1 MKLKSVNKKNRELAS
16 LIDKKTFKAMV
27 NDAIDNKVLKSIMY
41 RYISRKNEGKD
52 KHIVYKIG
60 DFKARVNYINDNA
73 IEIAE
78 ELAKLDCVELIRE
91 YQNLFSGYEFAGELY
106 HSPLTLV
113 IVNCDEDC
121 ILPYNV
127 QEWYNQNKEKFV
139 KTLKLLIM
147 RKNTVVTVN
156 EGSSI
161 SDLKG
166 YVYKHFGS
174 FFNLVCGAFLKRKG
188 VKTYDNENYEKAI
201 KEFSEYTA
209 RRFEDKIKEINPN
222 LKKFTYKSMVKDY
235 FGLDLKEGDN
245 APKLA
250 KQLKKAGISYTDEE
264 IRHFGEVQKWWNNW
278 YNANDYSTIK
288 ENNFRCRDLWI
299 DTKDFEI
306 PLIVDDWAFNGS
318 CNKVNSSAGADTH
331 LILKHLGFNFLK
343 GYSTY
348 AVNGGYYLKP
358 SMRTYYYKYGN
369 DLGHAG
375 TYADF
380 EGTRAKA
387 CYEFTTVLLCIMFGK
402 KVNDFSQVGG
412 MPIPCDTVNKE
423 GIDGYFSFWA
433 NQAENDYS
441 KFGTIKDI
449 FSEIDTSLFYEYIE
463 NELPLRFV
471 LDNINSELK
480 AMIKYKMGSYSG
492 YELKKEKFS
501 SNLAKKLKNAIKGE

>member
-1 MKLKSVNKKNRELAS
+1 MKLKSVNKKNREIAS
-16 LIDKKTFKAMV
+16 LIEKTKFKKMV
-27 NDAIDNKVLKSIMY
+27 KDAIDNKVLKAVMY
-41 RYISRKNEGKD
+41 RYISSKNEDKD

-60 DFKARVNYINDNA
+60 SFKDRVNYINENSN
-73 IEIAE
+73 EIAE
-78 ELAKLDCVELIRE
+78 ELAKLDCVDLIRE
-91 YQNLFSGYEFAGELY
+91 YQSLFSGYEFDGDLY

-139 KTLKLLIM
+139 KTLKLLII
-147 RKNTVVTVN
+147 RKNTDATVN
-156 EGSSI
+156 EGNSI
-161 SDLKG
+161 ADLKD
-166 YVYKHFGS
+166 YVKRHFDS
-174 FFNLVCGAFLKRKG
+174 SYNLVCGAFLKRKG
-188 VKTYDNENYEKAI
+188 IKSRDNENYEKAI
-201 KEFSEYTA
+201 KEFSQYTA
-209 RRFEDKIKEINPN
+209 KRFENKIMEINPN

-235 FGLDLKEGDN
+235 FGLDLKEGGN

-278 YNANDYSTIK
+278 YIGSDYSTIK
-288 ENNFRCRDLWI
+288 DNNFRCRDLWI

-318 CNKVNSSAGADTH
+318 CNKANSTAGADTH

-402 KVNDFSQVGG
+402 KVDDFSQVKG
-412 MPIPCDTVNKE
+412 MSIPCDTVNKE
-423 GIDGYFSFWA
+423 GINGYFSFWA

-471 LDNINSELK
+471 LDNINSELR
-480 AMIKYKMGSYSG
+480 AMIKYKMGSYAG

-501 SNLAKKLKNAIKGE
+501 SNLAKKLENAIKGE

>member
-1 MKLKSVNKKNRELAS
+1 MKLKSVNKKNREIAS
-16 LIDKKTFKAMV
+16 LIDKKTYKDMV
-27 NDAIDNKVLKSIMY
+27 KDAIDNKVLKSVMY
-41 RYISRKNEGKD
+41 RYISAKNEDKD

-60 DFKARVNYINDNA
+60 SFKDRVNYINENSN
-73 IEIAE
+73 EIAE
-78 ELAKLDCVELIRE
+78 ELAKLDCVDLIRG
-91 YQNLFSGYEFAGELY
+91 YQSLFSGYEFDGDLY

-156 EGSSI
+156 EGNSI

-174 FFNLVCGAFLKRKG
+174 SYNLVCGAFLKRKG
-188 VKTYDNENYEKAI
+188 VKTHGNENFEKAI

-306 PLIVDDWAFNGS
+306 PFIVDDWAFNGS
-318 CNKVNSSAGADTH
+318 CNKANSSAGADTH

-402 KVNDFSQVGG
+402 KVDDFSQVKG

-423 GIDGYFSFWA
+423 GINGYFSFWA

-441 KFGTIKDI
+441 KYGTIRDI

-471 LDNINSELK
+471 LDNINSELR
-480 AMIKYKMGSYSG
+480 AMIKYKMCSYAG
-492 YELKKEKFS
+492 HELKKEKFS
-501 SNLAKKLKNAIKGE
+501 SNLAKKLENAIKGE

>member
-1 MKLKSVNKKNRELAS
+1 MKLKSVNKKNREIAS
-16 LIDKKTFKAMV
+16 LIEKTKFKKMV
-27 NDAIDNKVLKSIMY
+27 KDAIDNKVLKSVMY
-41 RYISRKNEGKD
+41 RYISAKNEDKD

-60 DFKARVNYINDNA
+60 SFKDRVNYINENSDK
-73 IEIAE
+73 IAE
-78 ELAKLDCVELIRE
+78 ELAKLDCVDLIRE
-91 YQNLFSGYEFAGELY
+91 YQSLFSGYEFDGDLY

-139 KTLKLLIM
+139 KTLKLLII
-147 RKNTVVTVN
+147 RKNTDATVN
-156 EGSSI
+156 EGNPI
-161 SDLKG
+161 ADLKG
-166 YVYKHFGS
+166 YVKRHFGS
-174 FFNLVCGAFLKRKG
+174 SYNLVCGAFLKRKG
-188 VKTYDNENYEKAI
+188 IKSRDNENYEKAI
-201 KEFSEYTA
+201 KEFSQYTA
-209 RRFEDKIKEINPN
+209 KRFENKIMEINPN

-235 FGLDLKEGDN
+235 FGLDLKEGGN

-250 KQLKKAGISYTDEE
+250 KQLKKAGISYSDEE

-278 YNANDYSTIK
+278 YIGSDYSTIK

-318 CNKVNSSAGADTH
+318 CNKANSSAGADTQ

-402 KVNDFSQVGG
+402 KVDDFSQVKG
-412 MPIPCDTVNKE
+412 MPIKCDTVNKE

-441 KFGTIKDI
+441 KFGTTKGI

-471 LDNINSELK
+471 LGNINPELR
-480 AMIKYKMGSYSG
+480 AMIKYKMGSYAG

-501 SNLAKKLKNAIKGE
+501 SNLAKKLENAIKGE